1 MTSRAGAATTT
12 FDAVVLASSPHAR
25 QILLGLTLV
34 ERGRRVALKAGAR
47 RVHVVE
53 TADDAAALPS
63 WDAGRGAAGL
73 LVIRAGDQLVH
84 RPLVEPL
91 VAGSGHRRIAVGPDG
106 AYAGAL
112 FADGDAAAAA
122 ITALA
127 EDPAGDSV
135 LVAAWNTEAGDDVT
149 RIPHGDIAVH
159 PATTA
164 AERKGA
170 TRMLLRILV
179 KPDEDSPVSKYI
191 YRPLSRPI
199 TRLLVGTPITANQVS
214 YAVAAIGL
222 VGCWLISRGDQ
233 PSMILGAALVFFACV
248 IDGCDGELSRLR
260 LTSSRFGAWLDTVVD
275 ETTTTLLLVAFG
287 LHTYAHHPASWLAA
301 SIPIGVVGY
310 VASVYGIYYFCIV
323 VLKAGGSQYYIGS
336 LELVDTADGVA
347 LRPKPAAASS
357 LPPWMQRIGVAAM
370 YVVRR
375 DFINLAALAL
385 TLVDAYEVLY
395 VGMLL
400 GGIVA
405 PIVVI
410 PEHLRLRR
418 QLREVAR
425 RGGTPRLVSA

>member
-1 MTSRAGAATTT
+1 MT

-25 QILLGLTLV
+25 EVLLGLTLV
-34 ERGRRVALKAGAR
+34 QRGRRVALKAGAR

-53 TADDAAALPS
+53 TADDAAALPA
-63 WDAGRGAAGL
+63 WDAERGDAGL
-73 LVIRAGDQLVH
+73 LVIRAGDRLVH

-91 VAGSGHRRIAVGPDG
+91 IAGTGHRRIAVGPDG

-112 FADGDAAAAA
+112 FADGDAAASA
-122 ITALA
+122 IAALA
-127 EDPAGDSV
+127 VNPDGDAE
-135 LVAAWNTEAGDDVT
+135 LVAAWNEAGDVA
-149 RIPHGDIAVH
+149 RIAHGDIAVH

-179 KPDEDSPVSKYI
+179 KPDEDSPVSKYV
-191 YRPLSRPI
+191 YRPMSRPI
-199 TRLLVGTPITANQVS
+199 TRLLVGTPISANQVS
-214 YAVAAIGL
+214 YAVAAIGV

-233 PSMILGAALVFFACV
+233 PSMILGAALVFFGCV

-275 ETTTTLLLVAFG
+275 EATTTLLLVAFG
-287 LHTYAHHPASWLAA
+287 LHTYAHHPEPWLAA
-301 SIPIGVVGY
+301 SIPLGVLGY

-323 VLKAGGSQYYIGS
+323 VLKAGGSQYYIGT
-336 LELVDTADGVA
+336 LELVDTSEGVA

-370 YVVRR
+370 YMVRR

-385 TLVDAYEVLY
+385 TLVDAYEALY

-400 GGIVA
+400 GGIVT

-410 PEHLRLRR
+410 PEHFRLRR

-425 RGGTPRLVSA
+425 RGGTPRLVSS